1 MFLLFFNLGFINNS
15 TFFDIFIK
23 IITIFLELLH
33 YFNNFSKKLF
43 IQGYKGYKMSLHQET
58 TVVQSLFGHL
68 LHSDQ
73 NESKVVNTL
82 LSAAYNSWKIQAP
95 EIVIHNPSKDILYI
109 NAGVA
114 WLNND
119 TPSITTKEHL
129 NEDITLFT
137 VQEISFWIGELWN
150 LDSVEEFSEVD
161 VADALGNYILEYVES
176 QNFYDK
182 LSFDTEKNVFLGTEF
197 QVTRPAPHMGIA
209 ETTVSFPINVPEL
222 LSHLVKSSVFKESLL
237 EQYKVE
243 SDVFYGTK
251 CPKSIRIDRDEKG
264 AFFVVKSAAG
274 LISEYIADS
283 NRARSLALK
292 IASLSKNKAKIVE
305 KNKIVAELVDVIDT
319 NYLYDE
325 ISAIIVKRSEET
337 VYTLEEIKQKAWKE
351 LTIEVDTLLEEY
363 IPGYKESKWT
373 QKVIEQLLP
382 YEIVEPL
389 LVTHTKNGKEIA
401 FKKDPE
407 DIHKEWLDGT
417 GITKFK
423 LKVNCV
429 LVDTTKVLDI
439 IKNY

>member
-1 MFLLFFNLGFINNS
+1 
-15 TFFDIFIK
+15 
-23 IITIFLELLH
+23 
-33 YFNNFSKKLF
+33 
-43 IQGYKGYKMSLHQET
+43 MSLHQET

-95 EIVIHNPSKDILYI
+95 EIVIHNPSKDMLYI

-114 WLNND
+114 WVNND
-119 TPSITTKEHL
+119 SPSITTKEHL

-137 VQEISFWIGELWN
+137 VQELSFWIGELWN
-150 LDSVEEFSEVD
+150 LDSIEEFSEID
-161 VADALGNYILEYVES
+161 VAEALGNYILEYVES
-176 QNFYDK
+176 QNFYEK
-182 LSFDTEKNVFLGTEF
+182 LSFNTEQNAFLGTEF
-197 QVTRPAPHMGIA
+197 QVTRPAPNMGIA

-222 LSHLVKSSVFKESLL
+222 LAHLVKSGVFNESLL
-237 EQYKVE
+237 EQYKAE
-243 SDVFYGTK
+243 SDVFYGAK
-251 CPKSIRIDRDEKG
+251 CPKSIRVERDENG
-264 AFFVVKSAAG
+264 AFFIVKSAAG

-292 IASLSKNKAKIVE
+292 IASLSKNKAQIVE
-305 KNKIVAELVDVIDT
+305 KNKIVAELVDVLDT

-325 ISAIIVKRSEET
+325 ISAIVVKRSEEI
-337 VYTLEEIKQKAWKE
+337 VYTIEEIKQKAWKE
-351 LTIEVDTLLEEY
+351 LTLEVDTLLEEY
-363 IPGYKESKWT
+363 ILGYKESKWT
-373 QKVIEQLLP
+373 EKVIEQLLP
-382 YEIVEPL
+382 YETVEPL

-401 FKKDPE
+401 FKQDPE
-407 DIHKEWLDGT
+407 DKHKEWLAGT